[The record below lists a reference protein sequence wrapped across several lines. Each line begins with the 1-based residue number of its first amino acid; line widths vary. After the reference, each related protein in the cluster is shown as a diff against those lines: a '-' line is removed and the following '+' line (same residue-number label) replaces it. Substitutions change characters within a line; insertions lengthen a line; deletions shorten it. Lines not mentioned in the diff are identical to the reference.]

1 MPFLASHPWHPRR
14 SRKGPGWKLLVEPK
28 MSPRIVRKP
37 IFSSLGRPLFHRTQG
52 HFWDANAYPFLAP
65 KRVPEIVPLWKQV
78 RATSLGPNFA
88 YPFLAPKSVPFLAP
102 NPFHFWRAGD
112 EKNGPQGNKKTKKHE
127 AGRLLFQLDFAPEF
141 IGIQPRE
148 CCVNQC

>member
-52 HFWDANAYPFLAP
+52 HFWDANPYPFLAP

-78 RATSLGPNFA
+78 RATILGPN
-88 YPFLAPKSVPFLAP
+88 LRT
-102 NPFHFWRAGD
+102 HFW
-112 EKNGPQGNKKTKKHE
+112 PQNPSHFWPQIRSIFGAPAMKKTPPRGRKKRKKMRQAACFFSWISHLNSLGYSLE
-127 AGRLLFQLDFAPEF
+127 NA
-141 IGIQPRE
+141 
-148 CCVNQC
+148 V